1 MTVHRPAR
9 HPAEAI
15 PVILPAVRREAP
27 LEADAVAA
35 EDIRGDGR
43 GFSTKRRVSDWDDNA
58 PDHKS
63 GYKVGMDGQQLSRVF
78 C

>member
-43 GFSTKRRVSDWDDNA
+43 VFLTKRRVSDRGNND
-58 PDHKS
+58 PDHRS
-63 GYKVGMDGQQLSRVF
+63 GDKVGMDGQQLSRVF